1 LTTSTNVVKFS
12 TVVEGEHIMKLT
24 ESEWLIMNAL
34 WQEYPAKARDIAERL
49 PTGIKWAYTTIKT
62 MLNRLVVKKAV
73 TETKRG
79 NTSYYEPILSRRQA
93 RRTALSTLLD
103 QAFDG
108 AFGPL
113 MHFLLEDKRLSAK
126 QRRELI
132 KILAENDKKKGE

>member
-1 LTTSTNVVKFS
+1 
-12 TVVEGEHIMKLT
+12 MKLT

-34 WQEYPAKARDIAERL
+34 WQEHPAKARDIAERL
-49 PTGIKWAYTTIKT
+49 PTGINWAYTTIKT

-73 TETKRG
+73 TENKRG
-79 NTSYYEPILSRRQA
+79 NTSYYKPILSRRQA

-113 MHFLLEDKRLSAK
+113 MHFLLEDKGLMAK
-126 QRRELI
+126 ERKELI
-132 KILAENDKKKGE
+132 KILAENEKRRESKDDGTNK

>member
-1 LTTSTNVVKFS
+1 
-12 TVVEGEHIMKLT
+12 MKLT

-34 WQEYPAKARDIAERL
+34 WQEHPAKARDISERL
-49 PTGIKWAYTTIKT
+49 PTGINWAYTTIKT

-73 TETKRG
+73 AETKKG

-113 MHFLLEDKRLSAK
+113 MHFLLEDKGLSAK
-126 QRRELI
+126 ERKELI
-132 KILAENDKKKGE
+132 EILAENEKRRESKNDRTNK